1 MKIKKLLTNEDAVSV
16 TIGFILMFSITVLV
30 FSGIILSFYTLL
42 DQSRE
47 TAMRASFDILGSGF
61 AARVTSMDTLVN
73 ITGSYGGTVNELE
86 YDFSI
91 PASIAGESYSIN
103 VTREKIFLDAEND
116 AQAWI
121 PFNSSDI
128 INEEIYSNAQ
138 DYTLW
143 YDNNNNT
150 IKIKQ

>member
-1 MKIKKLLTNEDAVSV
+1 M
-16 TIGFILMFSITVLV
+16 
-30 FSGIILSFYTLL
+30 
-42 DQSRE
+42 Q
-47 TAMRASFDILGSGF
+47 
-61 AARVTSMDTLVN
+61 
-73 ITGSYGGTVNELE
+73 
-86 YDFSI
+86 
-91 PASIAGESYSIN
+91 
-103 VTREKIFLDAEND
+103 
-116 AQAWI
+116 QAWI